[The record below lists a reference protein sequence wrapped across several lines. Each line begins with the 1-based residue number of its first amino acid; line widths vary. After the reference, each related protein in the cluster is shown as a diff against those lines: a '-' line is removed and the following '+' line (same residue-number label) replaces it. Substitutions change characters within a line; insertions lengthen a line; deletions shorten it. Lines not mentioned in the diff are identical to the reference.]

1 MEKKPDFYTELHHF
15 NWEQFYQ
22 EQYQQYKNTQKKF
35 TFPEYEKNKRMRE
48 ERERYEQL
56 QNEKAFL
63 DNVSGNLTDTKSTQ
77 KESENFSLEDEI
89 KEIERI
95 EKIIYKMDQGD
106 KIRSTA
112 SLLLS
117 FFSFVWMILSI
128 CFWLKGITPFF
139 LCPIASV
146 FTILS
151 FIFCLAH
158 LSLFLKLFKMEPYDA
173 YDIFDNFLDPKFVPK
188 IIIYFIVAIFG
199 MGGFIGMAYT
209 FSLL

>member
-35 TFPEYEKNKRMRE
+35 TFPEYEKNKRIRE
-48 ERERYEQL
+48 ERERYEQF

-89 KEIERI
+89 KERERI
-95 EKIIYKMDQGD
+95 EKRIYKMDQGD

-128 CFWLKGITPFF
+128 CFWLNGITPFF

-146 FTILS
+146 FTISS

-158 LSLFLKLFKMEPYDA
+158 LSLFFEVVLKWEP
-173 YDIFDNFLDPKFVPK
+173 YDIFDNDPDPKFVPK

-199 MGGFIGMAYT
+199 IGGFIGMAYT